1 MAPPKV
7 TIGSHCE
14 DLEDEKK
21 MTLLGHYRNRKTIHF
36 RAVNTG
42 YKDIKA
48 IDMKDE
54 KAGFL
59 VRELGRMRS
68 LIDVDSQV
76 CKKLADTSL
85 VYRDAQ
91 LLHILIDMDLKFS
104 DYDKDL
110 LFTSCF
116 YRGLQRTIDIQGQ
129 EYLDFLE
136 NNDLLNP
143 IV

>member
-36 RAVNTG
+36 RAVNTE

-48 IDMKDE
+48 VDVEDE
-54 KAGFL
+54 AGFL

-76 CKKLADTSL
+76 CEKIANTSL

-91 LLHILIDMDLKFS
+91 LLHILIDVDLKFS

-116 YRGLQRTIDIQGQ
+116 YRGLQRTIEIQGQ

-136 NNDLLNP
+136 DNDLLNL